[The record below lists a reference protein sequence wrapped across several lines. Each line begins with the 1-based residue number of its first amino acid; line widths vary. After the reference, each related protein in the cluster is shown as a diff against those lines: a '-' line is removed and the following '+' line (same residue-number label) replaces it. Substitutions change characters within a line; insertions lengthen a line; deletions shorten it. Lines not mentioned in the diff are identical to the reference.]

1 MVFLWCSSKWTETG
15 VRMNIQ
21 LRSHIILSQGKSVK
35 KKKSILGKDPGEM
48 NNSKA
53 RSRPLNISY

>member
-21 LRSHIILSQGKSVK
+21 LRSHIILSQEK
-35 KKKSILGKDPGEM
+35 KALKKSILGKDPGEM